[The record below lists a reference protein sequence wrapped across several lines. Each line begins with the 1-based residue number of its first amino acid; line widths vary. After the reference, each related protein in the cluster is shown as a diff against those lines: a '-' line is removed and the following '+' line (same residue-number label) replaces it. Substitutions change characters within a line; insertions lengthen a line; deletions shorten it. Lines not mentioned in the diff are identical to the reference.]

1 MRDTKSGEDEERLI
15 NVKDLFNHIKK
26 YVIRGLLAI
35 IPLGLTFLVIRF
47 LYVTIDK
54 RVMGAVHRL
63 IGFSIPGLGILLLL
77 IILYL
82 LGHGA
87 SNVMGKQIFSW
98 IETITDRIPLIKT
111 TYKIGKQLQTTLS
124 LPEQQIFERAVLVE
138 YFRPGMWTIGFV
150 TGTLTN
156 RENPDEVFLK
166 VFVPTSPNPTTGLII
181 VVREAQTKNPRWSIE
196 DAMKAVVSGG
206 ILGPAEIN

>member
-1 MRDTKSGEDEERLI
+1 M
-15 NVKDLFNHIKK
+15 KK
-26 YVIRGLLAI
+26 YIIRGLLAI

-54 RVMGAVHRL
+54 RVMGAVYRL

-87 SNVMGKQIFSW
+87 SNVMGKQVLNW

-124 LPEQQIFERAVLVE
+124 LPEQQIFERPVLVE
-138 YFRPGMWTIGFV
+138 YLRPGMWTIGFV
-150 TGTLTN
+150 TGTLTS
-156 RENPDEVFLK
+156 RENVNEVHLK
-166 VFVPTSPNPTTGLII
+166 VFVPTSPNPTTGVII
-181 VVREAQTKNPRWSIE
+181 VVKETQTRNPGWNIE
-196 DAMKAVVSGG
+196 DAMKAVISGG
-206 ILGPAEIN
+206 ILGPTEMN

>member
-1 MRDTKSGEDEERLI
+1 MREF
-15 NVKDLFNHIKK
+15 FNHMKK
-26 YVIRGLLAI
+26 YIIRGLLAI
-35 IPLGLTFLVIRF
+35 IPLGLTYLVIRF
-47 LYVTIDK
+47 LYVTIDQ
-54 RVMGAVHRL
+54 RVMGAVHRI
-63 IGFSIPGLGILLLL
+63 IGFSIPGLGILAIL

-82 LGHGA
+82 LGHAA
-87 SNVMGKQIFSW
+87 SNVMGKQVLNW
-98 IETITDRIPLIKT
+98 IETITDRIPIIKT

-124 LPEQQIFERAVLVE
+124 LPEQQIFERPVLVE
-138 YFRPGMWTIGFV
+138 YLKPGMWTIGFV

-156 RENPDEVFLK
+156 RENPEEILLK

-196 DAMKAVVSGG
+196 DAMKAVISGG